1 MAIKTQGTAHIYGT
15 AGTVTGLTV
24 QSYTTSVSYGNA
36 DEVTN
41 ALGEVITVRYSDE
54 RKNLTVEGLVPSAYA
69 VTIGTALAFTGNGYV
84 FAGHITQI
92 EERGEA
98 KGFMRISVTAAQYE
112 KITSA

>member
-24 QSYTTSVSYGNA
+24 QSYTTSISYGNA

-41 ALGEVITVRYSDE
+41 ALGEVIAVRYSDE
-54 RKNLTVEGLVPSAYA
+54 RKNLTVEGLVPTSYA
-69 VTIGTALAFTGNGYV
+69 VTIGTKIDFTGNGYA
-84 FAGHITQI
+84 FSGHITQI

>member
-1 MAIKTQGTAHIYGT
+1 MAVKTQGTAHIYGS

-41 ALGEVITVRYSDE
+41 AIGEVILVRYSDE
-54 RKNLTVEGLVPSAYA
+54 RKNLTVEGLVPTSYTGA
-69 VTIGTALAFTGNGYV
+69 IGAKIDFTGNGIA

-98 KGFMRISVTAAQYE
+98 KGFMRISITAVQYE

>member
-24 QSYTTSVSYGNA
+24 QSYTTSISYGNA

-41 ALGEVITVRYSDE
+41 ALGEVIAIRYSDE

-69 VTIGTALAFTGNGYV
+69 VTIGTKIDFTGNGYA
-84 FAGHITQI
+84 FSGHIAQVG
-92 EERGEA
+92 ERGEA

-112 KITSA
+112 KVTSA